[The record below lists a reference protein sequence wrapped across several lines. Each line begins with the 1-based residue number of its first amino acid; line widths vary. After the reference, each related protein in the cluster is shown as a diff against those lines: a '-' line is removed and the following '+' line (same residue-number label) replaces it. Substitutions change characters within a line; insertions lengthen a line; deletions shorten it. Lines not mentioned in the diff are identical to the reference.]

1 MKFHSQIGQDKWVC
15 ENSKNKKGGH
25 FVDIG
30 AGHPIDINNT
40 YSLEKYLQ
48 WSGLSIDKGP
58 PTTYGFRDG
67 SHTIESYKKYWSE
80 KRTSP
85 IHCEDALDI
94 DYNKLFQK
102 YEVPE
107 IIDYLSLDI
116 HPAFATCQVLE
127 KIPFNNYSFKLIT
140 FETDSHRVDRT
151 RKFSR
156 DILEPLGYKIVFS
169 DIQED
174 WYVNENI

>member
-1 MKFHSQIGQDKWVC
+1 M
-15 ENSKNKKGGH
+15 
-25 FVDIG
+25 
-30 AGHPIDINNT
+30 
-40 YSLEKYLQ
+40 
-48 WSGLSIDKGP
+48 
-58 PTTYGFRDG
+58 
-67 SHTIESYKKYWSE
+67 
-80 KRTSP
+80 
-85 IHCEDALDI
+85 
-94 DYNKLFQK
+94 
-102 YEVPE
+102 PE

-140 FETDSHRVDRT
+140 FETDSHRDDRT